1 MALTNRAYSLFPCAS
16 CPRETAVKVSF
27 KKKKK
32 NAFEDSFSMYG
43 GYVDVSNRAVQS
55 VAKVRE
61 VKGNL
66 FDRENQV
73 KENFVHTRYNVIVN
87 VQFGNLWNFV

>member
-1 MALTNRAYSLFPCAS
+1 
-16 CPRETAVKVSF
+16 
-27 KKKKK
+27 
-32 NAFEDSFSMYG
+32 MYG

-55 VAKVRE
+55 DAKVRK